1 MWTLGQNLESLKNAF
16 KNSGLSVENYSNI
29 IMAFRESVRENGGP
43 SDVDFTGQ
51 DDMEYNQGAA
61 NALAELSDAS
71 AGGSG
76 WVNDDGTGAGGGHRA
91 YDHLQ
96 RNMQAVACPGD
107 AYTEAFVPTFPL
119 TYRPDEDFSIEFA
132 LLFAYESGNT
142 IISFE
147 SSDATSRIAVVAT
160 GIGATYRLETAFGN
174 GGVEVSEDFA
184 LENFDISVTHHFVL
198 SHNASSSASTTTT
211 FWHNGVEVA
220 RVTQTPVSNAAM
232 TLLALGGALG
242 DVNSSGYMQFVQVY
256 DWAYHFD
263 DGDVLILFNNASPCI
278 AAESD
283 LQTGMFGPFEFTV
296 STDVARTTTDILPLT
311 DVGDDALIYFDVEDA
326 VSGESIIPVT
336 PFVDSTRDDYYRLDR
351 FKTVVG
357 SLDFEAGRSYHFIIF
372 SSDATAGLRFD
383 GWNLYTGNEANI
395 EILAFN
401 NFPLSS
407 GGSQF
412 KGFEGTLS
420 HANTDVPT
428 ILGGTSLESCFEDTT
443 FELFPGI
450 QAWNV
455 SEVVS
460 LRNTFRN
467 NANFNNALNLW
478 GENTSNVT
486 TLEGTFEG
494 CSSFNQFLG
503 AWNTENVTSCRATF
517 SGCGSLVLSTRDLD
531 WNVQKVTDATNMFR
545 DCTNFAPTSI
555 FQFAEGAVLTQT
567 VAMFDGCAAFNAT
580 GLENWDVRQV
590 GDARTMFRGCTEFNR
605 DISSWDVAGVTNL
618 SNMFNGATAFN
629 QDLSTWTIQDN
640 ANANSFFSE
649 SGMSVNNYSLTLEG
663 WAMNSTPPLGVSFL
677 NQNAMTYDAEAL
689 PYRYQLIHDHGWTIA
704 ADALVRTTL
713 PELYGPFS
721 LSFDVS
727 ASGGTMNLDIIAGIA
742 DGDLYLA
749 GLTEL
754 NETGAGAMYEQYG
767 DLHGH
772 TDGANTFLR
781 YDSAQSM
788 TGVLAVAGASTVT
801 LDVWTTDIT
810 SGGGIQ
816 IRNPTTGANV
826 TRFPSF
832 VQQPTIDI
840 SGFNTFPLHKD
851 GYQLQNYVGTYSIV
865 EDGPV
870 PTIHTGTTFFYGF
883 INSTSLPPNLHLFD
897 MSEVTSLASSFVN
910 TRLTIPYPAIEAWD
924 VGQVTSLN
932 TAFRNTSFNRDIS
945 NWDVGGVTTA
955 AFMFLNASSFDQDLG
970 AWALNASG
978 LATMAGMFSGSGM
991 SLENYSNTL
1000 IGFYTTVEG
1009 AGNPRDVIFTG
1020 QTGMRYNSAANPARE
1035 LLIADHGW
1043 QIDGDSF
1050 EPSSVEGFYG
1060 PLEFTITPTA
1070 SRTMTNL
1077 PLEPGS
1083 NDESSV
1089 IFFDVEDTA
1098 TGTSILPITSFVDE
1112 SDDDYARLDN
1122 FTSQG
1127 TAINL
1132 AVGTT
1137 YNFTI
1142 YSGDATTGLR
1152 FDGWNVYAGNEATI
1166 DFIAFN
1172 SFPLGKNGFQFRGFA
1187 GTLSHASTDVPTI
1200 LEDTSLQS
1208 CFQGATFT
1216 AFPGIYD
1223 WDLTNVTSMESFLE
1237 DASNFNQSIDS

>member
-1 MWTLGQNLESLKNAF
+1 
-16 KNSGLSVENYSNI
+16 
-29 IMAFRESVRENGGP
+29 
-43 SDVDFTGQ
+43 
-51 DDMEYNQGAA
+51 
-61 NALAELSDAS
+61 
-71 AGGSG
+71 
-76 WVNDDGTGAGGGHRA
+76 
-91 YDHLQ
+91 
-96 RNMQAVACPGD
+96 
-107 AYTEAFVPTFPL
+107 
-119 TYRPDEDFSIEFA
+119 
-132 LLFAYESGNT
+132 
-142 IISFE
+142 
-147 SSDATSRIAVVAT
+147 
-160 GIGATYRLETAFGN
+160 
-174 GGVEVSEDFA
+174 
-184 LENFDISVTHHFVL
+184 
-198 SHNASSSASTTTT
+198 
-211 FWHNGVEVA
+211 
-220 RVTQTPVSNAAM
+220 
-232 TLLALGGALG
+232 
-242 DVNSSGYMQFVQVY
+242 MQFVQVY

-283 LQTGMFGPFEFTV
+283 LQTDMYGPFEFTV
-296 STDVARTTTDILPLT
+296 STGVARTTTDILPLT
-311 DVGDDALIYFDVEDA
+311 DVGDDALIYFDIEDA

-357 SLDFEAGRSYHFIIF
+357 SLDFEVGRSYHFIIF

-412 KGFEGTLS
+412 KGFDGTLS
-420 HANTDVPT
+420 LEHADVPT

-443 FELFPGI
+443 FELFRNI

-467 NANFNNALNLW
+467 NANFNNALNIW
-478 GENTSNVT
+478 GANTSNVM

-517 SGCGSLVLSTRDLD
+517 SGCSSLVLSTRDLD

-545 DCTNFAPTSI
+545 ACTNFAPASI
-555 FQFAEGAVLTQT
+555 FQFAEGAALTQA
-567 VAMFDGCAAFNAT
+567 VAMFFDCRAFNAT
-580 GLENWDVRQV
+580 GLENWDVSNV
-590 GDARTMFRGCTEFNR
+590 ISFTSMFHSCVAFNQ
-605 DISSWDVAGVTNL
+605 DISSWNVGAGELFTY
-618 SNMFNGATAFN
+618 MFANAFAFN
-629 QDLSTWTIQDN
+629 QNLSTWYM
-640 ANANSFFSE
+640 AGMSE
-649 SGMSVNNYSLTLEG
+649 ASQMLFGSGMSVNNYSRTLEG
-663 WAMNSTPPLGVSFL
+663 WAQTLAGNSPKDVPPNFSQ
-677 NQNAMTYDAEAL
+677 QNGRRYDAEAL
-689 PYRYQLIHDHGWTIA
+689 PYRYQLIRDHGWTITE
-704 ADALVRTTL
+704 DALVRTTVA
-713 PELYGPFS
+713 PVYGPFS

-727 ASGGTMNLDIIAGIA
+727 ASGGTMNLDIIAGIDA
-742 DGDLYLA
+742 DNLYLA
-749 GLTEL
+749 GLDEL
-754 NETGAGAMYEQYG
+754 M
-767 DLHGH
+767 DDVLHGH
-772 TDGANTFLR
+772 SDGTNTFLR
-781 YDSAQSM
+781 YDSAQIM
-788 TGVLAVAGASTVT
+788 TGVLDLPGSSTVT

-832 VQQPTIDI
+832 VQQQTMDI